1 MSKNLHTHLLLVLTL
16 SLLFISLNYA
26 SISVP
31 ANIVYYI
38 PITFTNQQS
47 TAVAPNTP
55 LMIPFN
61 ALAYQSYETTSLNN
75 TEFFF
80 ANGTIMPSWIEGN
93 ILNESSTALSTATNV
108 IIWVKSPNTDTFLT
122 ANTGTATTATVY
134 MGFAGTGATTQNML
148 FSNTITGEAPQ
159 LSPSYAEYDDGASVF
174 SNYWNF
180 AGTSL
185 PSGWTISSGTYT
197 QNNGIT
203 LSTSATLAW
212 SLWYNTGFTYPFV
225 VDSDMRQETAAS
237 ANWGQLLALSSSGTS
252 SISIWAGVGTD
263 IAGTAF
269 QYSSSKIATGTSTL
283 NTTYVFTSSVTSSE
297 SYFSADYSQ
306 IGSQGTPGPYV
317 AAYGGGSNIFIQ
329 WIRTR
334 AYPPNGV
341 APNTTFDQIQPA
353 VLNTSIFST
362 TWNTLEPGSPSN
374 EIVLPISGNY
384 NVYWGDGTNSLNTA
398 THIYSTPGI
407 YTINIIN
414 LGITGFR
421 FNDTGDRS
429 KIITINQWGNI
440 TLGNSGGYFYGAN
453 NLNVVATDSPD
464 LAGTT
469 NLSYMFTEDPSFN
482 SNIVGWNTKNV
493 TNMSSMFA
501 YDTDFNQP
509 IGSWNTS
516 RVTNMSDMFYSDT
529 NFNQNIS
536 QWNTANVVNTYGMF
550 DSDTNFN
557 QPIGSWNTNSLTD
570 SSFMFDS
577 DTNFNQPI
585 GSWNT
590 NSLTDSSFMFAYDA
604 NFNQN
609 ISHWNTAHVTDMSY
623 MFYSDTNFNQNISD
637 WNTSSATT
645 LAGMF
650 ALDTG
655 FNQPIGS
662 WNTAHVTSMLGTFY
676 NTNFNQNISHWNTSR
691 VTNMKEMF
699 YKDTNFNQP
708 IGSWNTNS
716 LTDSSFMF
724 AYDANFNQNIGSW
737 NTAHVTDM
745 SYMFYS
751 DTNFNQN
758 IGSWNT
764 SSVTTMLGMF
774 SGDTLSI
781 PDYDA
786 LLTGWASRTEQHGV
800 TFNAGNSE
808 YSSCGVAGRNTLIN
822 TYGWSISDGGENT
835 GYSCISLV
843 TITVSSSKVQQGGSD
858 EISASVVGGT
868 TPYAFNFSLYNSSG
882 KNVYKNLTSNDA
894 STRYMNSFTI
904 LKAYGTG
911 TFTAKITVT
920 ANNGAQDSNTIIFNV
935 TVPQSP
941 SSPGSSA
948 PAYSTV
954 KLSDNLNSN
963 EGSSQPV
970 INAYVLSTSGNTE
983 SNYKYAQSQLP
994 ARINITNG
1002 KAYAVFNFACSV
1014 NSTYNYTGDVYGLG
1028 VVSCGKNYTV
1038 YGGSYEVIYSNSS
1051 LIQKSSTTTTT
1062 TTTSISTTTATTTIA
1077 TTVPIEQPIKIL
1089 VAPQNVTSP
1098 QLCDDQQGYNITY
1111 ASLGTSFKI
1120 APGVAGCFNI
1130 TAINSTAV
1138 QSDTSNYGRTLIQA
1152 INFTES
1158 NSSVTVNA
1166 TLHYPCSINSSRI
1179 APFILRN
1186 GVWDQISPFT
1196 VNAASCTI
1204 SFVAPSDPVIAIFS
1218 SVTSGQQPTSLATSI
1233 PPIKSPS
1240 PQLSYLYWLALIV
1253 ILAIIAIVAAS
1264 LLRRRRT

>member
-108 IIWVKSPNTDTFLT
+108 IIWVKSPNTNTFLP
-122 ANTGTATTATVY
+122 ANTGTATTNTIY

-570 SSFMFDS
+570 SSFMF
-577 DTNFNQPI
+577 
-585 GSWNT
+585 
-590 NSLTDSSFMFAYDA
+590 AYDA

-609 ISHWNTAHVTDMSY
+609 ISH
-623 MFYSDTNFNQNISD
+623 
-637 WNTSSATT
+637 
-645 LAGMF
+645 
-650 ALDTG
+650 
-655 FNQPIGS
+655 
-662 WNTAHVTSMLGTFY
+662 
-676 NTNFNQNISHWNTSR
+676 
-691 VTNMKEMF
+691 
-699 YKDTNFNQP
+699 
-708 IGSWNTNS
+708 
-716 LTDSSFMF
+716 
-724 AYDANFNQNIGSW
+724 W